1 MGHPTKSGESVE
13 PKWLIDCEC
22 HLVPA
27 GRWPV
32 CPAETWIHGLVHLLL
47 WGLEIKR
54 QDPKQMQQQTRLLA
68 GCKKKKVA
76 KEGRWHESQG
86 EGRCF
91 STRAVTDAGGAWN
104 TMGDRLRLSWCLGLV
119 VSD

>member
-32 CPAETWIHGLVHLLL
+32 CPAETWIHGLVPSLF
-47 WGLEIKR
+47 WGQEIKR
-54 QDPKQMQQQTRLLA
+54 QDPKQMQHQTRLLA

-76 KEGRWHESQG
+76 KEGRWHEPQA

-91 STRAVTDAGGAWN
+91 STRAVTDAGRCMEYNG
-104 TMGDRLRLSWCLGLV
+104 
-119 VSD
+119 